1 VTASSVTS
9 EFNAACVSVEEDS
22 GGWLVGFADSEFGA
36 RRYLRLHRAKSPHA
50 QDVELGLDGYHVEV
64 DDPSQSCHG
73 GIAGFEL
80 FRDRAVVAFDADAAA
95 VLGDRKAIVVTFAL
109 RAKQLDQLRACLA
122 RIFKDD
128 ECFLDRS
135 A

>member
-1 VTASSVTS
+1 MTAD
-9 EFNAACVSVEEDS
+9 FNAACVSVEEDAD
-22 GGWLVGFADSEFGA
+22 GWLVGFAESEFGA
-36 RRYLRLHRAKSPHA
+36 RRYLQLHRAKSPHPG
-50 QDVELGLDGYHVEV
+50 DVELGLGGYHVEV
-64 DDPSQSCHG
+64 DDPSRSCHG
-73 GIAGFEL
+73 GIASFEL
-80 FRDRAVVAFDADAAA
+80 FDDRAVVAFDADAAPA
-95 VLGDRKAIVVTFAL
+95 LGGRKGIVVAFAL

>member
-1 VTASSVTS
+1 MTGAFT
-9 EFNAACVSVEEDS
+9 AACVSVEEDS
-22 GGWLVGFADSEFGA
+22 SAWIVGFADSEFGA

-50 QDVELGLDGYHVEV
+50 EDLELGLNGYHVEV

-73 GIAGFEL
+73 GIACFEL
-80 FRDRAVVAFDADAAA
+80 FHDRAVVAFDADATA
-95 VLGDRKAIVVTFAL
+95 VLGGRKAIVVAFAL
-109 RAKQLDQLRACLA
+109 RARQLDQLRACLA